1 MARTRPPHADITGSR
16 WQASTQEVRD
26 WAVSAGFEVDA
37 DGSIPEQAI
46 TAYNE
51 THPDPMSLS

>member
-1 MARTRPPHADITGSR
+1 VPAARRDHRVAVAG
-16 WQASTQEVRD
+16 QHLASTQEVRD